1 MIKVYNL
8 FKGDKV
14 IWMIFFFLC
23 MISIVEVYSASSE
36 LTYKSG
42 SFTGPILKHVG
53 MLIGGLAIIII
64 TLNIPCRFF
73 KILTP
78 ILLPFSL
85 ITLLYVIAVGEAT
98 NGAQR
103 WMSILGVQF
112 QPSEIAKGTVILAV
126 AQILSFMQTDN
137 GADKRAFTWIL
148 CVAGLFAF
156 LIGLQDLQQPA
167 PQSQQWK

>member
-85 ITLLYVIAVGEAT
+85 ITLLYVIA
-98 NGAQR
+98 R
-103 WMSILGVQF
+103 GVYH
-112 QPSEIAKGTVILAV
+112 
-126 AQILSFMQTDN
+126 
-137 GADKRAFTWIL
+137 
-148 CVAGLFAF
+148 
-156 LIGLQDLQQPA
+156 
-167 PQSQQWK
+167 